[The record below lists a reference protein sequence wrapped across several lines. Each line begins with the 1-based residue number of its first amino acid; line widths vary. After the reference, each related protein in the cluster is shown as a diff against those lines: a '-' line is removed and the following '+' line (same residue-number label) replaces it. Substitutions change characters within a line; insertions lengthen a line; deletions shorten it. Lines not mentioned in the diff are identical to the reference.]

1 MLTRHLRRLGA
12 ALFTPLATGLVRL
25 GVSPDVVT
33 VVGTLGVVV
42 AALWFFPR
50 GEFVVGP
57 LVVAAVVLADSVDGM
72 MARLLAARGA
82 RRSGDWGAFLDST
95 LDRLADAAIFVG
107 LVLWFIGPAAARGTD
122 EQVAQAGAWAA
133 LACLV
138 LGSMVSYARARA
150 EGLAMTA
157 SGGVAERADR
167 VLVVLVAVFAHG
179 LGLATEVLVV
189 VLALLALASA
199 WTVLQRMR
207 SVHRQAR
214 ERLAAADVPVAGR

>member
-12 ALFTPLATGLVRL
+12 ALLTPLATGLVRL

-50 GEFVVGP
+50 GEFVMGP

-72 MARLLAARGA
+72 MARLLAARGV

-122 EQVAQAGAWAA
+122 EQAAQAGAWAA

-138 LGSMVSYARARA
+138 LGSMVPYARARA
-150 EGLAMTA
+150 EGLGMTA

-179 LGLATEVLVV
+179 LGLAAEVLVV

-199 WTVLQRMR
+199 WTVVQRMR

-214 ERLAAADVPVAGR
+214 ERLAAPDVPVAGR